1 MQTTTGLD
9 LKVERVRSR
18 VTAVR
23 LAAAM
28 GVSRQRVSQVESL
41 DRAVSPD
48 MQVRYREA
56 LLSLTGALANAQEG
70 R

>member
-28 GVSRQRVSQVESL
+28 GVSRQRVSQIESF
-41 DRAVSPD
+41 VSVPEGASG
-48 MQVRYREA
+48 RYREA
-56 LLSLTGALANAQEG
+56 LMSLTSVAANVQEG
-70 R
+70 A